1 MSDTESD
8 ASLDTEELNEIKDSI
23 KETFEEVEVK
33 GIEREPIKKKVKK
46 LTKEEKKEI
55 DDYNSSYNVE
65 PQYENEIEEKEEK
78 EEKVVEKKKRVM
90 TDKQKE
96 ALKAGREKANLNKKN
111 KKVEKLNKNIKDLEE
126 VEYTKK
132 VKGRPK
138 TKEIIKTEKIIY
150 MIPNKETGEYE
161 RITNPPK
168 LTAKDLKKIEVEK
181 KAREQEMEMG
191 KKLTRKKNGQIDKR
205 SSRTLNNGRS
215 EAQINATKKMLEK
228 NKQLRE
234 ARKNTKTEETTKI
247 MKKEIKE
254 SIVEVV
260 SQPAEEVKKKRER
273 SEEQI
278 KKDNLRKAISMFS

>member
-33 GIEREPIKKKVKK
+33 GIERESIKKKVKK

-55 DDYNSSYNVE
+55 E
-65 PQYENEIEEKEEK
+65 PQYENEIKEKEEK

>member
-1 MSDTESD
+1 
-8 ASLDTEELNEIKDSI
+8 
-23 KETFEEVEVK
+23 
-33 GIEREPIKKKVKK
+33 
-46 LTKEEKKEI
+46 
-55 DDYNSSYNVE
+55 
-65 PQYENEIEEKEEK
+65 
-78 EEKVVEKKKRVM
+78 
-90 TDKQKE
+90 
-96 ALKAGREKANLNKKN
+96 
-111 KKVEKLNKNIKDLEE
+111 
-126 VEYTKK
+126 
-132 VKGRPK
+132 
-138 TKEIIKTEKIIY
+138 

>member
-55 DDYNSSYNVE
+55 E
-65 PQYENEIEEKEEK
+65 PQYENEIEEKEENN
-78 EEKVVEKKKRVM
+78 EVVVVEKKKRVM

-96 ALKAGREKANLNKKN
+96 ALKAGRDKANLNKKN

-260 SQPAEEVKKKRER
+260 SQPAREVKKKRER
-273 SEEQI
+273 SEDHA

>member
-55 DDYNSSYNVE
+55 E
-65 PQYENEIEEKEEK
+65 PQYENEIEEKEENN
-78 EEKVVEKKKRVM
+78 EVVVVEKKKRVM

-96 ALKAGREKANLNKKN
+96 ALKAGRDKANLNKKN

-273 SEEQI
+273 SEDQI

>member
-1 MSDTESD
+1 
-8 ASLDTEELNEIKDSI
+8 
-23 KETFEEVEVK
+23 
-33 GIEREPIKKKVKK
+33 
-46 LTKEEKKEI
+46 
-55 DDYNSSYNVE
+55 
-65 PQYENEIEEKEEK
+65 
-78 EEKVVEKKKRVM
+78 M

-96 ALKAGREKANLNKKN
+96 ALKAGRDKANLNKKN

-205 SSRTLNNGRS
+205 SSRT
-215 EAQINATKKMLEK
+215 
-228 NKQLRE
+228 
-234 ARKNTKTEETTKI
+234 
-247 MKKEIKE
+247 
-254 SIVEVV
+254 
-260 SQPAEEVKKKRER
+260 
-273 SEEQI
+273 
-278 KKDNLRKAISMFS
+278 

>member
-23 KETFEEVEVK
+23 KDTFEEVEVK
-33 GIEREPIKKKVKK
+33 GVEREPIKKKVKK

-55 DDYNSSYNVE
+55 DEYNSSFGVE
-65 PQYENEIEEKEEK
+65 PQYQNEILEEEEKP
-78 EEKVVEKKKRVM
+78 VKKKRVM

-96 ALKAGREKANLNKKN
+96 ALKAGREKAILNKKN
-111 KKVEKLNKNIKDLEE
+111 KKVEKINKNIKDLEE

-138 TKEIIKTEKIIY
+138 TKEVIKTEKIIY

-161 RITNPPK
+161 KVTNPPK
-168 LTAKDLKKIEVEK
+168 LTAKDLKRIETEK
-181 KAREQEMEMG
+181 KAREQEIEMG
-191 KKLTRKKNGQIDKR
+191 KKLTRRKNGQIDKR
-205 SSRTLNNGRS
+205 SSRTLNNGRT
-215 EAQINATKKMLEK
+215 EAQINATKKMLEANKKRREEK
-228 NKQLRE
+228 NKI
-234 ARKNTKTEETTKI
+234 KKEETTQI
-247 MKKEIKE
+247 MKKEIKS

-260 SQPAEEVKKKRER
+260 SQPVEEIKKKRER

>member
-33 GIEREPIKKKVKK
+33 GIEREPIK
-46 LTKEEKKEI
+46 
-55 DDYNSSYNVE
+55 
-65 PQYENEIEEKEEK
+65 
-78 EEKVVEKKKRVM
+78 
-90 TDKQKE
+90 
-96 ALKAGREKANLNKKN
+96 

>member
-55 DDYNSSYNVE
+55 E
-65 PQYENEIEEKEEK
+65 PQYENEIEEKEENN
-78 EEKVVEKKKRVM
+78 EVVVVEKKKRVM

-96 ALKAGREKANLNKKN
+96 ALKAGRDKANLNKKN